1 MTVVNANSASSSS
14 HPASYSPNMRMS
26 VNKAFQFT
34 ESGPLS
40 KTLKLVET
48 PIPEP
53 QRDEIVVKISAA
65 ALNPVDVQL

>member
-1 MTVVNANSASSSS
+1 
-14 HPASYSPNMRMS
+14 MRMS

>member
-1 MTVVNANSASSSS
+1 
-14 HPASYSPNMRMS
+14 MRMS

-34 ESGPLS
+34 ERGPLS
-40 KTLKLVET
+40 KTLKLVEL

-53 QRDEIVVKISAA
+53 KDEEIVVNISAV

>member
-1 MTVVNANSASSSS
+1 
-14 HPASYSPNMRMS
+14 MRMP

-34 ESGPLS
+34 EGGPLS
-40 KTLKLVET
+40 KTLKLVQS

-53 QRDEIVVKISAA
+53 QPEEIVVNISAA